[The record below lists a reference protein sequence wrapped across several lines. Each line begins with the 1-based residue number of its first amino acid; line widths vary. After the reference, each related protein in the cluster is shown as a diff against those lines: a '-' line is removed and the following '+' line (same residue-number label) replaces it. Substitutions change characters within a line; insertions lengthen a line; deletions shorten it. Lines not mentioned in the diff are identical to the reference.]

1 MGPGVAGLSAC
12 GALEAAPRWRLRLE
26 RDWGVTFRAGGEH
39 RAAER
44 ERWLGPLEAG
54 LRQIDFPEVTL
65 EDRIT
70 YLEHAVSWQVRR
82 ALLAGRFD
90 LALEVR
96 SFGALQIAELL
107 ERREGR
113 RPLLPYGVPLAGPR
127 EVLRFP
133 TSSPSGP
140 ASGGARP

>member
-1 MGPGVAGLSAC
+1 MGPGVAGLTAR
-12 GALEAAPRWRLRLE
+12 GAPDPAPRWRLRLE
-26 RDWGVTFRAGGEH
+26 RDWGVPLSTGRER
-39 RAAER
+39 RAAEL
-44 ERWLGPLEAG
+44 EQWLGRLEAD
-54 LRQIDFPEVTL
+54 LHQIDFPEVTL

-96 SFGALQIAELL
+96 SLGALKIAELL
-107 ERREGR
+107 ERCEGR
-113 RPLLPYGVPLAGPR
+113 RPLLPYGVPLARLR
-127 EVLRFP
+127 EVRRVP

>member
-1 MGPGVAGLSAC
+1 MGPGVAGLSAWR
-12 GALEAAPRWRLRLE
+12 AATGSPRWRLRLE
-26 RDWGVTFRAGGEH
+26 HDWGVLLDR
-39 RAAER
+39 ER
-44 ERWLGPLEAG
+44 ERHEAELERLLGPLDAG
-54 LRQIDFPEVTL
+54 LREIDFPEVTL

-82 ALLAGRFD
+82 ALCAGRFD

-96 SFGALQIAELL
+96 SHGVRRIADLL
-107 ERREGR
+107 ERSEGR
-113 RPLLPYGVPLAGPR
+113 RPVLLYGVPLAGPR
-127 EVLRFP
+127 P